1 MGGIIASLGTL
12 TKGGFVLTQQ
22 QRAYACGLAAV
33 LAWSTVATA
42 FKLSLAHLSPAQ
54 LLLYASAT
62 SLLVLLSILFYQGRL
77 KELLPSFRKN
87 WRISL
92 LFGAINPFAYYLILF
107 KAYALLPAQE
117 AQAINYT
124 WALTMSLLA
133 VPFLKQRLKRNDLFA
148 ALLCYMGVLVI
159 ATRGELLDLNFSN
172 LNGVGLALLSTLLWA
187 VYWIFNTK
195 DQREPV
201 LGLTLNFAISLP
213 LTLLWCAVYGELMS
227 VSWQGLVGAAYVG
240 AFEMGFTFV
249 LWLFAMKLSDSTAK
263 IANLIFLSP
272 LISLFF
278 IWFLIGEAIFVSTL
292 VGLGLILLGLLAQKL
307 PHFGEV

>member
-1 MGGIIASLGTL
+1 M
-12 TKGGFVLTQQ
+12 TQQ
-22 QRAYACGLAAV
+22 QKAYACGLAAV

-54 LLLYASAT
+54 LLLYASAA
-62 SLLVLLSILFYQGRL
+62 SLLALLSILFYQGRL
-77 KELLPSFRKN
+77 KELLPAFFKN

-92 LFGAINPFAYYLILF
+92 VFGIINPFAYYLILF

-124 WALTMSLLA
+124 WALTMTLLA
-133 VPFLKQRLKRNDLFA
+133 VPFLKQVLKKNDIWA
-148 ALLCYMGVLVI
+148 ALFCYTGVLVI
-159 ATRGELLDLNFSN
+159 ATRGDLLHLNFSN
-172 LNGVGLALLSTLLWA
+172 LNGVGLALISTLLWA

-201 LGLTLNFAISLP
+201 LGLALNFAISLP
-213 LTLLWCAVYGELMS
+213 VTLIWCAIHGELTR
-227 VSWQGLVGAAYVG
+227 VSWQGLAGAIYVG

-249 LWLFAMKLSDSTAK
+249 LWLFAMKLTESTAK

-278 IWFLIGEAIFVSTL
+278 IWFLIGERIFISTL
-292 VGLGLILLGLLAQKL
+292 FGLGLILLGLLIQKL
-307 PHFGEV
+307 PRSEMIG